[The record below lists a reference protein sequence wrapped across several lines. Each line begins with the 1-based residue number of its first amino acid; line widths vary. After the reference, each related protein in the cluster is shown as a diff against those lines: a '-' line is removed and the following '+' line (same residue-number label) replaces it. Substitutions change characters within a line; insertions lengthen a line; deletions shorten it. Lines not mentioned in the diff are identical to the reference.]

1 MSPRTQ
7 GAWPRGPHVRGV
19 AMIRRARLAS
29 SSLLALLSL
38 SGQPVSAQGREIAFR
53 LGPIE
58 VLEDGPSYA
67 ELGVGAFDLFAFQ
80 GERATS
86 AAAEIELR
94 WGRKAWF
101 IGPAI
106 GLMGNTDGGVFGY
119 GGIYADLTYK
129 NLVITPLFGPGGYV
143 QGHSKDLGGVLQF
156 RTELGV
162 AYQFD
167 DGARLGVRI
176 AHLSNAGI
184 HHSNPGEE
192 ELHVT
197 YALPFP

>member
-1 MSPRTQ
+1 
-7 GAWPRGPHVRGV
+7 
-19 AMIRRARLAS
+19 MIRRATLAL
-29 SSLLALLSL
+29 SSLLTLLGL
-38 SGQPVSAQGREIAFR
+38 SEQPVSAQEHEPAFR
-53 LGPIE
+53 LGPVAALGDE
-58 VLEDGPSYA
+58 PSYA
-67 ELGVGAFDLFAFQ
+67 ELGVGVFDVFSFQ

-86 AAAEIELR
+86 AAANVQLR

-106 GLMGNTDGGVFGY
+106 GLMANTDGGVFGY
-119 GGIYADLTYK
+119 GGIYFDLTY
-129 NLVITPLFGPGGYV
+129 NRVVFTPFFGPGGYV
-143 QGHSKDLGGVLQF
+143 QGHSKDLGGAGPLQF

-167 DGARLGVRI
+167 GGARLGARI

-192 ELHVT
+192 ELLLT

>member
-1 MSPRTQ
+1 
-7 GAWPRGPHVRGV
+7 
-19 AMIRRARLAS
+19 MIRRATLAL
-29 SSLLALLSL
+29 SSLLGFLGLSDQ
-38 SGQPVSAQGREIAFR
+38 SVSAQGPEPAFR
-53 LGPIE
+53 LGPIM
-58 VLEDGPSYA
+58 VLGDEPSYA
-67 ELGVGAFDLFAFQ
+67 ELGVGAFDVFAFQ

-86 AAAEIELR
+86 AAGNVQLR
-94 WGRKAWF
+94 WGRKLWF

-106 GLMGNTDGGVFGY
+106 GLMANTDGGVFGY
-119 GGIYADLTYK
+119 GGIYADLTYNK
-129 NLVITPLFGPGGYV
+129 VVITPFFGPGGYV
-143 QGHSKDLGGVLQF
+143 QGHSKDLGGVFQF

-167 DGARLGVRI
+167 SGARLGARI

-192 ELHVT
+192 ELLVT

>member
-1 MSPRTQ
+1 
-7 GAWPRGPHVRGV
+7 
-19 AMIRRARLAS
+19 MIRRATLAL
-29 SSLLALLSL
+29 SSLLAFL
-38 SGQPVSAQGREIAFR
+38 GPNDPAVSAEGHEVAFR
-53 LGPIE
+53 LGPVE
-58 VLEDGPSYA
+58 VLGDEPSYA
-67 ELGVGAFDLFAFQ
+67 ELGVGVFDVFAFQ

-86 AAAEIELR
+86 AAANIQLR
-94 WGRKAWF
+94 WGRKAWC

-106 GLMGNTDGGVFGY
+106 GLMANTDGGVFGY
-119 GGIYADLTYK
+119 GGIYADLTYGRV
-129 NLVITPLFGPGGYV
+129 VITPLFAPGGYAR
-143 QGHSKDLGGVLQF
+143 GHSKDLGGVFQF

-167 DGARLGVRI
+167 DGARLGARI

-192 ELHVT
+192 ELLVT